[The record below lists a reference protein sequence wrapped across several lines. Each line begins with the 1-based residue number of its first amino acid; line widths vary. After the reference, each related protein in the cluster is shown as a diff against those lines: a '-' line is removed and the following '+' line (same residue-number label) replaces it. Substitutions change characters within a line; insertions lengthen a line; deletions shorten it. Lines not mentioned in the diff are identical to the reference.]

1 MHMTINLNGDCE
13 VFYNNIPEVQI
24 LDELNLK
31 PGLNDNEH
39 LKNEGEILKYF
50 QKQGYTH
57 ITEKGFNSTVVDIN
71 YRLQAIKVLTS

>member
-1 MHMTINLNGDCE
+1 MTINLNGDCE